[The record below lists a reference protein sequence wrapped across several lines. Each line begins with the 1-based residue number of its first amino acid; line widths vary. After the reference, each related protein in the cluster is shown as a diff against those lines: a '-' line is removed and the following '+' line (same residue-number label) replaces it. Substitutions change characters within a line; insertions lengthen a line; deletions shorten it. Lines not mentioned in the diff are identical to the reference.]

1 MQQTERSTAMN
12 GAAHNNGQPAWAI
25 SPWNCTGIE
34 EAPIFSVPPRVSDCT
49 LRDGEQM
56 AGVVFTRE
64 DKVEIARQLDAL
76 GIDDLEVGTPA
87 VSDEDCL
94 AASDIAGL
102 GLRATITALARAIPA
117 DIDLLVRCG
126 VAGAR
131 ISQPISARQ
140 RDAKTHW
147 DE

>member
-1 MQQTERSTAMN
+1 MSNTPNTDD
-12 GAAHNNGQPAWAI
+12 QPAWVI
-25 SPWNCTGIE
+25 SPWNRTGIE
-34 EAPIFSVPPRVSDCT
+34 GSGLFSTPPLISDCT

-56 AGVVFTRE
+56 AGVVFTRD

-76 GIDDLEVGTPA
+76 GVHDLEVGTPA
-87 VSDEDCL
+87 VSDEDRQ
-94 AASDIAGL
+94 AAEAIAGL
-102 GLRATITALARAIPA
+102 GLHAMITALARAIPA

-147 DE
+147 MTRPT